1 MAGWTRAVALAGAAS
16 VLCVLPVVASA
27 QGKQAWEEYDRLIES
42 KRAVAAL
49 SADNVFGDSL
59 DLYSGVLSFTATDVS
74 IPGNSKLP
82 VAVTRKFTVTNRFD
96 YGGPPGYAFGD
107 WELDIPH
114 ISGVFAP
121 TWHDNRCDTPK
132 PPLAAGLV
140 PADEFWTGNYADM
153 PGGGEML
160 QVTTDTPWPKP
171 STGGPYKW
179 LTAGNTYFS
188 CLTGIENG
196 TGQGFL
202 AITSDGTKYWFNRM
216 ARYPE
221 PEYVYNG
228 TNYTPV
234 YEPYTVT
241 VGRNKVALYA
251 TRVEDRFGN
260 WVEYN
265 YTNTASQPMQIDT
278 ITSSDLRTISFDYT
292 GGVVTSVSDGSHTW
306 EYAYL
311 NGSLTTVTLPDESK
325 WQLSFGGLASAQIQ
339 HSSGDPRTCFS
350 LDTVISGNYTGT
362 ITHPSGAIGTYT
374 VGPVRFGRTHVPAVC
389 RNYSGHIP
397 NATDPNG
404 KNDDYLVAPVRAWSL
419 ALKSRQLSGPGL
431 TAGTWT
437 YAWSGGFGSWRYPT
451 GETHPICTQLECL
464 DPWCVDDNCAGARSL
479 TITEPDGSWTK
490 HVYGNSYR
498 YNEGKLLSVE
508 TGKGSNA
515 LRTVFNDYNYWT
527 PNAPTQPYSA
537 RIGVSPQPRGAGFVS
552 EYPRPRVWT
561 ATLQDGADFIWEVEK
576 GCTTAGIYCFD
587 EFAQPTK
594 VTRTGTVAK
603 TMPGATLVVPP
614 GTAPALTAP
623 ATSANGSFTVS
634 WTAVSGAATYELQE
648 QKNRGGWATL
658 QNTSATSRSLSG
670 KTDGS
675 WSYQVRACNSAG
687 CSAWSAIKTTE
698 VAIPPSGVPTLT
710 APATNTSGSYTVSW
724 TAVSLATRYE
734 LDERKN
740 GGSWVNIVDAGVLT
754 WAASAKGTGT
764 YDYRVRACNGAGCA
778 AYSAIA
784 TTTVSSPLAAPTL
797 AAPTTAQTYE
807 PFTVSWTSVPTATS
821 YVLQQNRNSTGW
833 GDVYTGAGT
842 STSRTVNIAGS
853 YQYRVQACNGNGCSP
868 YSAIKTVQVQG
879 DTSLLAP
886 EEPPPE
892 QSAVLGEGA
901 P

>member
-1 MAGWTRAVALAGAAS
+1 MAGWTRAVALAGAAV

-82 VAVTRKFTVTNRFD
+82 VAVTRKFTVTNREG
-96 YGGPPGYAFGD
+96 YTGYAHPFAE

-114 ISGVFAP
+114 LSGVFQEA
-121 TWHDNRCDTPK
+121 WHDNRCDVAV
-132 PPLAAGLV
+132 PPMGAGGL
-140 PADEFWTGNYADM
+140 PADEFWSGNYADM

-160 QVTTDTPWPKP
+160 QATTTWPKP

-179 LTAGNTYFS
+179 VTAGNTYFS
-188 CLTGIENG
+188 CLSSIANG

-202 AITSDGTKYWFNRM
+202 AIASDGTKYWFNHM
-216 ARYPE
+216 ARTRE
-221 PEYVYNG
+221 PDYKYQGVDYGHDWEGNPLG
-228 TNYTPV
+228 FTAA
-234 YEPYTVT
+234 
-241 VGRNKVALYA
+241 RFKVALYV

-260 WVEYN
+260 WVTYS
-265 YTNTASQPMQIDT
+265 YSNTPTQALKITQ
-278 ITSSDLRTISFDYT
+278 ITSNDSRTLTFGYNTSGLIST
-292 GGVVTSVSDGSHTW
+292 VSDGSHTW
-306 EYAYL
+306 SYGYQG
-311 NGSLTTVTLPDESK
+311 NSLSSVTLPDTSS
-325 WQLSFGGLASAQIQ
+325 WQLSFANLSNAVIQ
-339 HSSGDPRTCFS
+339 PSGDEARPYGCFQ
-350 LDTVISGNYTGT
+350 LDSVLADNFTGT
-362 ITHPSGAIGTYT
+362 ITHPSGATGTYT
-374 VGPVRFGRTHVPAVC
+374 VGPVRFGRTNVPAIC
-389 RNYSGHIP
+389 RNYRSPGQP
-397 NATDPNG
+397 DPNG
-404 KNDDYLVAPVRAWSL
+404 KSDDFFLLPVRAFSL
-419 ALKSRQLSGPGL
+419 TLKNRQISGPGI
-431 TAGTWT
+431 TTGTWT
-437 YAWSGGFGSWRYPT
+437 YAWSGGLGTWQYPP
-451 GETHPICTQLECL
+451 GETEPVCTQSNCL
-464 DPWCVDDNCAGARSL
+464 DPVCTSDDCAGARSV

-490 HVYGNSYR
+490 HLYGNSYR
-498 YNEGKLLSVE
+498 YNEGKALSVE

-515 LRTVFNDYNYWT
+515 LRTVLNDYNYAT
-527 PNAPTQPYSA
+527 SGQAYSA

-561 ATLQDGADFIWEVEK
+561 ATLQDGADFIWEVDK
-576 GCTTAGIYCFD
+576 TCAVPVAGSYCFD

-594 VTRTGTVAK
+594 ITRTGTVAK
-603 TMPGATLVVPP
+603 TMPGTTLVLPP
-614 GTAPALTAP
+614 GTAPTLTAP
-623 ATSANGSFTVS
+623 ATNATGSFTVS
-634 WTAVSGAATYELQE
+634 WTAVSGAATYQLQE
-648 QKNRGGWATL
+648 QKNQGGWATL

-687 CSAWSAIKTTE
+687 CSGWSAIKTTE

-710 APATNTSGSYTVSW
+710 APATNTSGSYTVGW

-740 GGSWVNIVDAGVLT
+740 GGSWVNIVDAGIVS

-778 AYSAIA
+778 AYSAID
-784 TTTVSSPLAAPTL
+784 TTTVSSPLPAPTL
-797 AAPTTAQTYE
+797 TAPTTAQTYE
-807 PFTVSWTSVPTATS
+807 PFTVSWTSVSTATN

-833 GDVYTGAGT
+833 NDVYTGAGT
-842 STSRTVNIAGS
+842 STARTINIAGT
-853 YQYRVQACNGNGCSP
+853 YQYQVQACNANGCSP
-868 YSAIKTVQVQG
+868 YSAVKTVQVEG
-879 DTSLLAP
+879 DTSLLVP

-892 QSAVLGEGA
+892 VPADPGEGA